1 MIDETE
7 KLVLQTFAQT
17 FVCREVNIIK
27 NNHFG
32 GSISPRI
39 Y

>member
-17 FVCREVNIIK
+17 FVCHEVNVIK
-27 NNHFG
+27 
-32 GSISPRI
+32 IKEWTI
-39 Y
+39 TLVA